1 MRCSTLTLALL
12 LLGVCAFAQQPLV
25 PNKKWG
31 NVNVSVDVNQLWN
44 YNRYE
49 GSRWGI
55 GGEVNT
61 PLKSDRQKP
70 ILAQR
75 KLFLSAYGGWG
86 YRDHGWK
93 YGAKAGLRLPQGL
106 MQRDLFVEYKHD
118 LTLSGKIGDK
128 DYQLFALGSTP
139 GFFSSHYVAFDRL
152 RVGCI
157 SGLFEQHFGLD
168 YRYSRE
174 HYLFSPDTLLYPLL
188 HEADALNPYYYTT
201 TFHALHFFLSPQRA
215 AWSLTLDMGHFAS
228 KMESGYYAKLL
239 TEWDK
244 KLYNK
249 ADATVRLYLRGGAVT
264 PNAPYSRLFDLSGT
278 AFAPLFF
285 GNTFMTVRP
294 NTFMAHAFAQAN
306 LMYESPKLWDKQ
318 WTHPRIVAQL
328 NGMIGVARLP
338 EGDSAY
344 PLAAPNQ
351 GILEPLVGIDRLL
364 TFGIL
369 DLGVA
374 VACQLTPASADY
386 HLPHFSD
393 GITLLG
399 KMSLV
404 N

>member
-25 PNKKWG
+25 ANKRWG

-239 TEWDK
+239 RVGQETLQQSRRHGSTLPARWSRYAQRPLLPPLRPERH
-244 KLYNK
+244 
-249 ADATVRLYLRGGAVT
+249 RLRPPLLRQHLHD
-264 PNAPYSRLFDLSGT
+264 RE
-278 AFAPLFF
+278 
-285 GNTFMTVRP
+285 
-294 NTFMAHAFAQAN
+294 AQH
-306 LMYESPKLWDKQ
+306 L
-318 WTHPRIVAQL
+318 H
-328 NGMIGVARLP
+328 GARLRP
-338 EGDSAY
+338 SQPD
-344 PLAAPNQ
+344 
-351 GILEPLVGIDRLL
+351 V
-364 TFGIL
+364 
-369 DLGVA
+369 
-374 VACQLTPASADY
+374 
-386 HLPHFSD
+386 
-393 GITLLG
+393 
-399 KMSLV
+399 
-404 N
+404 